1 MKLITA
7 FLKDKGREISLYAGT
22 VGIFVVV
29 AFLYNIRID
38 ELRYALL
45 LVAVWLLLYEVTE
58 FYRFRKKHLILESL
72 RKLPQECADNLPQY
86 RNLLEADYQEI
97 IAMLSEKLA
106 EIKSEDQIA

>member
-45 LVAVWLLLYEVTE
+45 LVAVWLLL
-58 FYRFRKKHLILESL
+58 
-72 RKLPQECADNLPQY
+72 
-86 RNLLEADYQEI
+86 
-97 IAMLSEKLA
+97 
-106 EIKSEDQIA
+106 